1 MYLKELQVTTI
12 NSSIY
17 VGRKS
22 TMKLPEDKM
31 QWMNV
36 PGLTLKKSVWLTSG
50 NISHHI
56 LYHQETN
63 MTNKL
68 MEKNLYKF

>member
-1 MYLKELQVTTI
+1 
-12 NSSIY
+12 
-17 VGRKS
+17 
-22 TMKLPEDKM
+22 
-31 QWMNV
+31 MNV
-36 PGLTLKKSVWLTSG
+36 PGLTLKKSGWLNPG

-68 MEKNLYKF
+68 MEK